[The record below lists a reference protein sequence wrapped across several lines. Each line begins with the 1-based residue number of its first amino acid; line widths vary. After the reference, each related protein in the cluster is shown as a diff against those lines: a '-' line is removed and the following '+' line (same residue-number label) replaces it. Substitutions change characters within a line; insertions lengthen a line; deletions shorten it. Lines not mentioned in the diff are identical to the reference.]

1 MTFIYLD
8 ESGDL
13 GMDCKE
19 SGYFI
24 ITAVKVDDE
33 KTNIELRRIPKKVRR
48 IILKKKQKKQTE
60 LKFSNSNNLV
70 RKGFLRKIANL
81 NVEIYAL
88 VINKRNTYERL
99 RSNLPILYN
108 YLIKILLEKV
118 LDNINKN
125 ERLIIFLDRC
135 MSKSQREN
143 FENYIKT
150 EFLYL
155 FKDIP
160 DTAITHE
167 DSRSNEGLQAT
178 DFISGAF
185 GYKYNTI
192 KLQKDCNYYVDI
204 IKNKIRIEK
213 NDSFKN

>member
-1 MTFIYLD
+1 MTFIYID

-19 SGYFI
+19 SEYFI
-24 ITAVKVDDE
+24 ITALKVDDE
-33 KTNIELRRIPKKVRR
+33 KTNIELKRIPKRVRR
-48 IILKKKQKKQTE
+48 AILKKKQKKQTE

-70 RKGFLRKIANL
+70 RESFLKKIANL
-81 NVEIYAL
+81 NIEIY
-88 VINKRNTYERL
+88 VIIINKKNTYKRL
-99 RSNLPILYN
+99 QNNLPILYN

-118 LDNINKN
+118 LDKINKN
-125 ERLIIFLDRC
+125 EKLIIFLDRC

-155 FKDIP
+155 FKEIP
-160 DTAITHE
+160 DMLISHE
-167 DSRSNEGLQAT
+167 DSQTNEGLQVT

-185 GYKYNTI
+185 GYKYNTLN
-192 KLQKDCNYYVDI
+192 LQKDSDYYVSI
-204 IKNKIRIEK
+204 IQNKVKIEK
-213 NDSFKN
+213 NDLFN